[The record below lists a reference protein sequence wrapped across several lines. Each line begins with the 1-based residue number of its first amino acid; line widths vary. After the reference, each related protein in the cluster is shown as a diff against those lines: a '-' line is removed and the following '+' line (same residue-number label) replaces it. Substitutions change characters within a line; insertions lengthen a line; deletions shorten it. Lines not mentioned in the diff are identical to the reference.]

1 MTKDELLKL
10 IDAGFTKED
19 IIALNS
25 TKEFQV
31 AASSAG
37 SESEGATE
45 AVANESAQANTS
57 TNEENQYNEVFTRL
71 NKAVEDFTKKVEGM
85 NVINAEQNREN
96 KGDES
101 LGDILAR
108 VLTPDGK
115 EI

>member
-1 MTKDELLKL
+1 MTKEELLKL
-10 IDAGFTKED
+10 IDAGFSKED
-19 IIALNS
+19 IMALNS
-25 TKEFQV
+25 TKEFQTS
-31 AASSAG
+31 SSAG
-37 SESEGATE
+37 SESAGATE
-45 AVANESAQANTS
+45 AVANESAQATS
-57 TNEENQYNEVFTRL
+57 TNDENQYNEVFARL

-85 NVINAEQNREN
+85 NVINAEQSREN